1 MLATT
6 QIKLVW
12 VPVGQ
17 TFLRA
22 GFGRLPDSSPPLVL
36 THFPPFPGEDTGS
49 VRRMEGP
56 VTTHLARSPLVLLSG
71 LEEDDHKPTQPT
83 ALPGLRPPPRWRHRA
98 RAQGTR
104 PRIGFLAF
112 EAWKERNTGS
122 LTGSER
128 FHSGSETEESAYS

>member
-56 VTTHLARSPLVLLSG
+56 VTRAGLSHAPGQVSSGPPQWAEEGRS
-71 LEEDDHKPTQPT
+71 
-83 ALPGLRPPPRWRHRA
+83 
-98 RAQGTR
+98 
-104 PRIGFLAF
+104 
-112 EAWKERNTGS
+112 
-122 LTGSER
+122 
-128 FHSGSETEESAYS
+128 